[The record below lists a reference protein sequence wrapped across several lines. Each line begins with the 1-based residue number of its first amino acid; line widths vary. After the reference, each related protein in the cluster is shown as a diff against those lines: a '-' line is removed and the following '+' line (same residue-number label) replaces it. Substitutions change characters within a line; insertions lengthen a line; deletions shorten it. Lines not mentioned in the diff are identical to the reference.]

1 MRGTPGLRERVE
13 DGGLVTTGGSLR
25 MRSLR
30 ELRSRD
36 LRVLLDEEIGHW
48 ANELDWDF
56 ADVASAVADA
66 VDARTVAGRAVQD
79 GPRALA
85 YCYWLRE
92 QGRAVVGSLF
102 AVEQARGRGL
112 EERLLDAVLAEAQAG
127 PDCARVEGQTLF
139 STTAV
144 ADENY
149 TRGGFKGRARQ
160 YLVRDLAEPLPA
172 VPGDWSMVVLARSHI
187 PEAARLVFE
196 SHSGTVDAVLNSV
209 YLSAERTR
217 QFVETLVLHDGCG
230 RFMAEASLAAFG
242 PEGLIG
248 VVVCSRVS
256 HRNGHICQVSVL
268 PRLHGRGLGRAL
280 VVAALARLRR
290 AGLTTASLSVTAGNE
305 RATRLY
311 ARLGFRLHRSYGAYA
326 WVRPPQRL
334 CL

>member
-1 MRGTPGLRERVE
+1 
-13 DGGLVTTGGSLR
+13 

-36 LRVLLDEEIGHW
+36 LRVLLDEEIAHW
-48 ANELDWDF
+48 TAELDWDF

-66 VDARTVAGRAVQD
+66 VDARTVAGRVAQD

-102 AVEQARGRGL
+102 AAEQARGQGL
-112 EERLLDAVLAEAQAG
+112 EERLLDAVLAEAQAR
-127 PDCARVEGQTLF
+127 PDCERVEGQTLF

-144 ADENY
+144 ADESY
-149 TRGGFKGRARQ
+149 ARSGFAGRARQ
-160 YLVRDLAEPLPA
+160 YLMRDLAEPLPA
-172 VPGDWSMVVLARSHI
+172 APDDWRLVLLARSHI

-196 SHSGTVDAVLNSV
+196 SHSGSADAVLNSV
-209 YLSAERTR
+209 YLSPDRTR
-217 QFVETLVLHDGCG
+217 QFVETLMLHDGCG

-242 PEGLIG
+242 PEGLLG
-248 VVVCSRVS
+248 VVLCSRVS
-256 HRNGHICQVSVL
+256 RRNGHICQVSVL
-268 PRLHGRGLGRAL
+268 PRLHGRGVGRAL
-280 VVAALARLRR
+280 VVAALERLRR
-290 AGLTTASLSVTAGNE
+290 EGLTTASLSVTAGNE

-311 ARLGFRLHRSYGAYA
+311 ARLGFRLHRTYGAYA

-334 CL
+334 WL